1 MKLLKPLL
9 LAALLSPLAAPATH
23 PDEDFDSFMR
33 DSMNDFNSFITKA
46 NREYIDFL
54 RDPWKKYESK
64 EPVQKRVKPEPITV
78 PVFDPKVHKVDD
90 VPQELTVK
98 EILDLTTKEGKQG
111 KTVTIDEPQEVIDA
125 KPQPVEPATP
135 APDENRKPKT
145 TVIRDTV
152 KAEPKPTPTP
162 APAPAPAPAPKPKPT
177 PAPSKPEVSP
187 APEAP
192 KVKPESPKAPAT
204 PNIPAPAPVVKP
216 EPKKEVPTP
225 KPETSPLYSGGEGRM
240 TISFGGVQYHVSNT
254 LKGAITL
261 TSVKEKDVASSFEK
275 LYMSDYKP
283 LLSDLTTL
291 RKKDLGNDWALYLFI
306 KQVSEKLVGKNES
319 IVLRQFLLNNLGYR
333 ARTARNANTN
343 ELHLLVAPS
352 VQLYGCIYVDES
364 DAKFYDV
371 ESKNPYALY
380 MCPKEAPT
388 AKKTINMSQAA
399 MPVLKG
405 ERKSSVHTAKKS
417 AVTVSTSVSK
427 QMADYYNRIP
437 QCDYSVYV
445 NASVDKEV
453 VNPVL
458 TSLRMAIQGKSERDA
473 ANILLDFCQNA
484 FEYATDPQQFGYE
497 KPFFVEELFY
507 YPYCDCEDR
516 SILYRY
522 LVKNLLGL
530 DVVLLDYPNHIATAV
545 KFNTEIKGDYVNV
558 GGEKYL
564 VCDPTYIGASIGMAM
579 PQFKSV
585 AANVLRY

>member
-9 LAALLSPLAAPATH
+9 LAALLSPFAAPATQ

-33 DSMNDFNSFITKA
+33 ESMNDFNSFITKA

-54 RDPWKKYESK
+54 RDPWKKYESN

-78 PVFDPKVHKVDD
+78 PVFDPKIHKVDD

-98 EILDLTTKEGKQG
+98 EILDLTTREGKQG

-125 KPQPVEPATP
+125 KVQPVEPEP
-135 APDENRKPKT
+135 APDEKRKPKT

-152 KAEPKPTPTP
+152 KAEPKPTP
-162 APAPAPAPAPKPKPT
+162 APAPQNPVKETPKVEPTKPEVK
-177 PAPSKPEVSP
+177 PSKPEV
-187 APEAP
+187 
-192 KVKPESPKAPAT
+192 PAT
-204 PNIPAPAPVVKP
+204 PNIPAPAPVTEVKP
-216 EPKKEVPTP
+216 EPKKEVPAP

-261 TSVKEKDVASSFEK
+261 ASVKEKDVASSFEK
-275 LYMSDYKP
+275 LYLSDYKP
-283 LLSDLTTL
+283 LLADLTTL

-364 DAKFYDV
+364 NAKFYDV

-380 MCPKEAPT
+380 MCPKEAPS
-388 AKKTINMSQAA
+388 AKKTIDMSQAV

-405 ERKSSVHTAKKS
+405 ERKASVHTAKKS
-417 AVTVSTSVSK
+417 SVTVSTSVSK

-453 VNPVL
+453 VEPL
-458 TSLRMAIQGKSERDA
+458 LSSLRMAIQGKSEREA

-545 KFNTEIKGDYVNV
+545 RFNTEIKGDYVSV
-558 GGEKYL
+558 GGAKYL